1 MAGESDR
8 PALGKDMLD
17 RKLRHSM
24 SALPTILGASALLL
38 LLGACAPRVDTHG
51 FMPNPELIEQV
62 EPGQVSKLDVADI
75 LGSPSTI
82 ATFDNDTWYYITQKT
97 QNFAFF
103 KPEIVDQQVLVVNFD
118 DQDIVSNVN
127 RYTIEDGLIVDP
139 VSRTTPTVGNELTF
153 LQQLFGNIGRF
164 AK

>member
-1 MAGESDR
+1 
-8 PALGKDMLD
+8 MLE
-17 RKLRHSM
+17 RIQRLSQTL
-24 SALPTILGASALLL
+24 LPTASVVAAMVL

-51 FMPNPELIEQV
+51 FMPNAELIEQV
-62 EPGQVSKLDVADI
+62 EPGVVSKLDVADI

-82 ATFDNDTWYYITQKT
+82 ATFDQDTWYYITQKT

-118 DQDIVSNVN
+118 DQDMVSDIN

-139 VSRTTPTVGNELTF
+139 VSRKTPTVGKELTF
-153 LQQLFGNIGRF
+153 LQQLFGNVGRF
-164 AK
+164 SK